1 MVTPS
6 GDIPLTAH
14 PAARQPVPA
23 TAAATK
29 LDAIDAI
36 RGWAIFLVITAHT
49 GGLFPELPWPL
60 KKITNFGWYGVQLF
74 FVASAFTLM
83 LSWERM
89 GPDKVRNTVNFFLR
103 RVFRIAPA
111 YYLGAL
117 LYFFVRPP
125 GASFDLSQLFATL
138 LFVNA
143 WSPEW
148 LSTVEGKWQVI
159 PGSWSISV
167 EFAFYAIFPLL
178 ALIVTSTRRM
188 LLVGLGAFILM
199 LLSPSLGPG
208 TDTAH
213 LSESARDNFLFFW
226 PPNQFVVFCLGLIL
240 FRIVKD
246 EDPWC
251 QKIKHNITSHPA
263 AWLTLCAMLLLILT
277 QFGIRKTTETT
288 NWSYPAPTH
297 VVVALLFTGMCA
309 ALILAPERF
318 SWITGALWRRLGE
331 ASFAAYVMHW
341 SLLDLSHLIQ
351 ARAGPA
357 SVGWASIAHFG
368 VALLLIAGGTF
379 VMSTGIHRVVERPMV
394 RLGRRL
400 ELTRA

>member
-1 MVTPS
+1 MAASSADTRP
-6 GDIPLTAH
+6 TAH
-14 PAARQPVPA
+14 PAARRPVPA
-23 TAAATK
+23 AAGAAK

-103 RVFRIAPA
+103 RLFRIAPA

-117 LYFFVRPP
+117 LYFFIRPP

-148 LSTVEGKWQVI
+148 LTTMDGRWQVI

-178 ALIVTSTRRM
+178 ALVATSTRR
-188 LLVGLGAFILM
+188 LLLITLGAFVLM
-199 LLSPSLGPG
+199 QLSPSLGPG
-208 TDTAH
+208 TAATN
-213 LSESARDNFLFFW
+213 LSETARDNFLFFW
-226 PPNQFVVFCLGLIL
+226 PPNQLVIFCLGLIL
-240 FRIVKD
+240 FHVVRS
-246 EDPWC
+246 EDRWC
-251 QKIKHNITSHPA
+251 QAIRAHVSAHPA
-263 AWLTLCAMLLLILT
+263 VWLCICAAALLALT
-277 QFGIRKTTETT
+277 QFGGRKTSETT
-288 NWSYPAPTH
+288 DWLYPLPTH
-297 VVVALLFTGMCA
+297 VAVSLLFMGLCA
-309 ALILAPERF
+309 ALILAPGRF
-318 SWITGALWRRLGE
+318 AWLTGKLWRRLGE
-331 ASFAAYVMHW
+331 ASFAAYVVHW
-341 SLLDLSHLIQ
+341 SMLDLAHLLM
-351 ARAGPA
+351 ARTGLH
-357 SVGWASIAHFG
+357 SVGWAAIAHFF
-368 VALLLIAGGTF
+368 VALLLLAGSTF
-379 VMSTGIHRVVERPMV
+379 AVSTVIHHLVEKPMV

-400 ELTRA
+400 EWTS